1 MWTQRPGR
9 ALGSGGWS
17 DAAQVP
23 VIRLSGGVRWWSRA
37 GGRLGWVSS
46 RSQHWWEA
54 RDMRQ
59 WMRTLVLPAHG
70 GGRHAHAAEE
80 RPSSWHHAH
89 RQHFLRNTVLLAL
102 LGTPVLKPHLQPAS
116 DSTDAKIRQESQGLA
131 AVATFQLLLYCIRS
145 GESNSVPGG
154 TVPCRI

>member
-1 MWTQRPGR
+1 
-9 ALGSGGWS
+9 
-17 DAAQVP
+17 
-23 VIRLSGGVRWWSRA
+23 
-37 GGRLGWVSS
+37 
-46 RSQHWWEA
+46 
-54 RDMRQ
+54 
-59 WMRTLVLPAHG
+59 MRTLVLPAHG